1 MNGNSH
7 STIRED
13 MRKRIVAGE
22 WQLGEQ
28 MPNEVEFA
36 EEYGCARTTVNR
48 ALRTLAEEGLIERKR
63 KGGTR
68 VRPMPTRQA
77 QLTIPIMREQVEAS
91 GRSYSHKIMARE
103 VREAPEDVVARMRLD
118 RPSALAWLETL
129 HMGDDRAFALE
140 RRWIKLEAV
149 PEFVHADLTELSANE
164 WLVRTV
170 PFSNGEVALCA
181 TSADADQAKL
191 LGIDKGAPLF
201 TLRRTTWLDQ
211 KPVTTM
217 MLYYPP
223 DYRLAF
229 TI

>member
-1 MNGNSH
+1 MSGNSH
-7 STIRED
+7 SAIRED

-36 EEYGCARTTVNR
+36 DEYGCARTTVNR
-48 ALRTLAEEGLIERKR
+48 ALRALAEEGLIERKR

-77 QLTIPIMREQVEAS
+77 QLTIPIMREQVEGS
-91 GRSYSHKIMARE
+91 GRTYSHRILARE
-103 VREAPEDVVARMRLD
+103 VRQAPSETVARMRLG
-118 RPSALAWLETL
+118 RQTRLVWLETL
-129 HMGDDRAFALE
+129 HVGDDRAFALE
-140 RRWIKLEAV
+140 RRWINLDAV
-149 PEFVHADLTELSANE
+149 PDFEQADLTELSANE

-181 TSADADQAKL
+181 TSADADQARL
-191 LGIDKGAPLF
+191 LEVDEGAPLF
-201 TLRRTTWLDQ
+201 TLQRTTWLDEQ
-211 KPVTTM
+211 PVTTM

-229 TI
+229 AI